1 MFVLNMEEP
10 DSSSLSRTIF
20 DGEMHESGNAEKWKK
35 WTPSPCHATDKF
47 VAWLYSIATHGALYY
62 IYLWKQQ
69 SNLG

>member
-47 VAWLYSIATHGALYY
+47 VA
-62 IYLWKQQ
+62 
-69 SNLG
+69 